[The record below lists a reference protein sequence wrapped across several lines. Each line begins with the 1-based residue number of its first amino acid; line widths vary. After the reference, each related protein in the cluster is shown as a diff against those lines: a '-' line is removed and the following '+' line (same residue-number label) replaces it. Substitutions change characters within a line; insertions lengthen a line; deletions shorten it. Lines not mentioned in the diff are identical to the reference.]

1 MNRVVAVGGAATAAG
16 LGAAVLWWG
25 GQSALDRLRAQARAA
40 ARRHADRLFPP
51 SRVHDAQGRYAR
63 TAFDALRAL
72 PAGELGRLEAVR
84 RAEAILAAAP
94 FNGPEGR

>member
-51 SRVHDAQGRYAR
+51 SLFNVIWIVP
-63 TAFDALRAL
+63 
-72 PAGELGRLEAVR
+72 PACRPICAS
-84 RAEAILAAAP
+84 
-94 FNGPEGR
+94 